1 MNYHSK
7 YLKYKTKYMNLKILN
22 SYKLSGG
29 TGKLCL
35 PDPKGRYST
44 YEKCNKAGESLFKC
58 DEGAPDECNLSNTFI
73 DTTPIVPIRG
83 AITSM
88 SQMWEVWGE
97 YFVRLGNCFHCK
109 EPVFKVD
116 KNMKNKP
123 YYAVVWRFK
132 GITYQSKI
140 HHNLTVVTHIKDECF
155 NSFLNNIVRSVF

>member
-35 PDPKGRYST
+35 PNPTGKYYT
-44 YEKCNKAGESLFKC
+44 Y
-58 DEGAPDECNLSNTFI
+58 DECKSNTVI
-73 DTTPIVPIRG
+73 ETTPFVPILG

-88 SQMWEVWGE
+88 SQIWEAWE
-97 YFVRLGNCFHCK
+97 KYFVRLGNCFHCK